1 MCELDGAWGSYR
13 SFGVLKSGGLHLVV
27 NVVVLLP
34 VDGVDFPETDKR
46 QSSAKRRTHYT

>member
-13 SFGVLKSGGLHLVV
+13 SFEGLHLVV